1 MQSGLRQKFLM
12 LAVLTGALVTIVSII
27 GYYTAHK
34 NLSETLESELSAVV
48 DSQAKDLDSWLTAKA
63 ISAEYLGNLLG
74 NLGDINRMK
83 NRELLSLTTSDP
95 KILDVTIGLQDK
107 YLFGYNAGDYTG
119 KIDPTIRPWYND
131 TRDKDHFVFTAPYVD
146 GFTNQLIVS
155 AVAPIK
161 INGQHVGATCVDVTL
176 DVLNEQVKQ
185 LKYRGAG
192 DGIIIA
198 TDGTVLANSTD
209 RKADNVK
216 DIPGIGDHFS
226 EMMTSGAG
234 YFELPSDEK
243 FDDRVFAYTTI
254 ASTGWIMGIAVDEGL
269 VFGAL
274 QTLQI
279 TYLILVVGGLA
290 LMIFLC
296 MRLAISIVGPISQ
309 LRKEASE
316 LARGNLRVESIRV
329 ESDDEIGALSIAF
342 NAMGTSLRSLIG
354 KMSNT
359 SMEVT
364 AAVETLSTEA
374 NQSAASATEVAEHV
388 EEVSANMSKQLADL
402 DAAKQ
407 NMDTVFG
414 DIGKMDEKT
423 KLIEQTSDETSAAAE
438 RGEKLMGVAVEKM
451 SNIEKSVLSSAD
463 VVQKLGESS
472 QQIGQIIEA
481 IAAISDQT
489 NLLALNAAIEA
500 ARAGEHGRGFA
511 VVADEVRKLAEQ
523 SQTSAEQIRERIT
536 IIQQDTA
543 LAVDAMKDGRKDV
556 EAGTAAIRE
565 VGEQFEKII
574 SSVDG
579 IKQQMAGIG
588 SSMRTVSDGASKI
601 VEALNDIDEVS
612 RLSSEYTKKI
622 ADAAQTQS
630 ASNEEIAASSKSLS
644 GLIAEMQSE
653 IDRFRV

>member
-1 MQSGLRQKFLM
+1 MSVGLRQKFSM
-12 LAVLTGALVTIVSII
+12 LAIFAGALTVFVSII

-63 ISAEYLGNLLG
+63 VSAEYLGNLLG

-131 TRDKDHFVFTAPYVD
+131 ARGKDHFVFTAPYVD
-146 GFTNQLIVS
+146 GFTKQLIVS

-161 INGQHVGATCVDVTL
+161 INGQHVGTTCVDVTL

-209 RKADNVK
+209 RKAENVK

-226 EMMTSGAG
+226 EMMTSGKG

-254 ASTGWIMGIAVDEGL
+254 ASTGWLMGIAVDEGL

-274 QTLQI
+274 QNLQI

-290 LMIFLC
+290 IIVFLC
-296 MRLAISIVGPISQ
+296 LRLAISIVGPISQ
-309 LRKEASE
+309 LRKEAAE

-329 ESDDEIGALSIAF
+329 ESNDEIGALAIAF

-354 KMSNT
+354 KMSDT
-359 SMEVT
+359 SREVSV
-364 AAVETLSTEA
+364 AADTLSTEA
-374 NQSAASATEVAEHV
+374 AQSSASATEVADHV
-388 EEVSANMSKQLADL
+388 EEVSANMSKQLSDL

-423 KLIEQTSDETSAAAE
+423 KLIAQTSDETSAAAE

-451 SNIEKSVLSSAD
+451 RNIEKSVLSSAD

-536 IIQQDTA
+536 SIQQDTA

-556 EAGTAAIRE
+556 EEGTAAIRE

-574 SSVDG
+574 NSVDG

-588 SSMRTVSDGASKI
+588 TSMRTVSDGASKI

-612 RLSSEYTKKI
+612 RISSEYTKKI
-622 ADAAQTQS
+622 SGAAEKQS

-653 IDRFRV
+653 IDRFKI